1 MSTMT
6 KITWIIALLVWIFG
20 LIILIIALTNL
31 IPNNPFKEYRLIIG
45 LGFLVI
51 SGFIGNLYKKQK
63 KQHQPLG

>member
-1 MSTMT
+1 MT